1 MSLLREVK
9 PRNARTA
16 RIVKAREPQLVESR
30 KQVLVLHGTRCP
42 DPVRLVLKTIA
53 SLTKPHSVVLNKKNE
68 NIHPFEKTES
78 LEFLALKNDC
88 GLVVFGTS
96 SKKRPNNITV
106 VRIFDGKVLDM
117 AELLLLTSP
126 EEKQLLQDFKI
137 GVEMKP
143 MILFAGSQWTDTS
156 SSDTATTYQTLRS
169 LLLDLFQGE
178 EIPSVDVAGLQFV
191 LMIATGEQD
200 SSMSEDDVANRP
212 VIHLR
217 WYKVKT
223 IRSTSPKIP
232 RVELE
237 PVGPAFDFRVG
248 RVREADAL
256 VMKEAMKHG
265 RRPNEPK
272 TKKNIDMDL
281 VGDKIGRVHLGK
293 QDLSQ
298 LQTRKMKG
306 LKRGRDEV
314 DGDEAAFSGDD
325 SGDEEMI
332 SQDDEGSSLPV
343 RILPPLIA
351 RPRASIPSK
360 MGSLSNHLE
369 PLLQALEPARA
380 AIETV
385 ILEPSLHPL
394 LEIVKAARNGAV
406 YGAKVRFPHALVMVF
421 LFRSGTLREKIR
433 LVLKATR
440 AHASN
445 LARFAI
451 IYKSMMLIQR
461 ILNPGNPGKEPHY
474 SSFLSG
480 LVGGYLVFGSGT
492 AVNSSVSQ
500 QIVIYVFARVM
511 LALARLSVEPAPGG
525 APFLP
530 TQRID
535 PALRKKIQDAAWP
548 VFASLSWAFVM
559 YLFRWRPETVQGSL
573 RSSMKYMYVLVL
585 YILYVDS
592 DTWDG
597 LRNFLIYNT

>member
-16 RIVKAREPQLVESR
+16 RIVKAREPQVTESR

-42 DPVRLVLKTIA
+42 DPVRLVLKTVA

-68 NIHPFEKTES
+68 NIHPFENTDS

-106 VRIFDGKVLDM
+106 LRVFDGKVLDM
-117 AELLLLTSP
+117 VELLLISSP
-126 EEKQLLQDFKI
+126 EERQPVQDLNI
-137 GVEMKP
+137 GTEMRP
-143 MILFAGSQWTDTS
+143 MILFAGSQWADTS
-156 SSDTATTYQTLRS
+156 SSTTATTYQTLRS

-200 SSMSEDDVANRP
+200 STMSDDDVANRP

-223 IRSTSPKIP
+223 TRSASPKIP

-248 RVREADAL
+248 RVREAEAS

-272 TKKNIDMDL
+272 TKKNVEIDL

-306 LKRGRDEV
+306 LKRGRDEL
-314 DGDEAAFSGDD
+314 DDEEAALSGDG
-325 SGDEEMI
+325 SVDEDMI
-332 SQDDEGSSLPV
+332 SQEEDEGSS
-343 RILPPLIA
+343 IGESGDEIN
-351 RPRASIPSK
+351 ID
-360 MGSLSNHLE
+360 E
-369 PLLQALEPARA
+369 D
-380 AIETV
+380 TV
-385 ILEPSLHPL
+385 EGVIMEPSLHPL
-394 LEIVKAARNGAV
+394 LEIVKSARNGAV

-421 LFRSGTLREKIR
+421 LFRSGTLREKIW

-445 LARFAI
+445 LARFAT
-451 IYKSMMLIQR
+451 IYKSTMLLLR
-461 ILNPGNPGKEPHY
+461 IINPVNPGKEGHY
-474 SSFLSG
+474 DTFFSG
-480 LVGGYLVFGSGT
+480 LVGGYMVFGRGK
-492 AVNSSVSQ
+492 ALNSSVSK
-500 QIVIYVFARVM
+500 QIVIYIFARVM
-511 LALARLSVEPAPGG
+511 LALARISIEPALPAAG
-525 APFLP
+525 AGTAAAPALF
-530 TQRID
+530 TQRLD
-535 PALRKKIQDAAWP
+535 PALRKKIQQNAWP

-559 YLFRWRPETVQGSL
+559 YLFRWRPETVQSSL
-573 RSSMKYMYVLVL
+573 RSSMKYIYVN
-585 YILYVDS
+585 S
-592 DTWDG
+592 DNWDG

>member
-117 AELLLLTSP
+117 AELLLLPSP
-126 EEKQLLQDFKI
+126 EEKLVLQDFKI

-156 SSDTATTYQTLRS
+156 ASTTATTYQTLRS

-223 IRSTSPKIP
+223 TRSTSPKIP

-237 PVGPAFDFRVG
+237 PVGPTFDFRVG
-248 RVREADAL
+248 RVREADAS

-265 RRPNEPK
+265 RRPNEPR
-272 TKKNIDMDL
+272 TKKNIEMDL

-306 LKRGRDEV
+306 LKRGRDEA
-314 DGDEAAFSGDD
+314 DEDEAAFSGDGRVNGVV
-325 SGDEEMI
+325 SQPHI
-332 SQDDEGSSLPV
+332 SHKEL
-343 RILPPLIA
+343 
-351 RPRASIPSK
+351 RA
-360 MGSLSNHLE
+360 SNHLE

-380 AIETV
+380 AIERV

-394 LEIVKAARNGAV
+394 LEVVKAARNGAV

-421 LFRSGTLREKIR
+421 LFRSGTLREKIL

-461 ILNPGNPGKEPHY
+461 LLNPGNPGKEPHY
-474 SSFLSG
+474 SSFVSG
-480 LVGGYLVFGSGT
+480 LVGGYLVFGSGN
-492 AVNSSVSQ
+492 AVKSSVSQ
-500 QIVIYVFARVM
+500 QIVIYVFARVA
-511 LALARLSVEPAPGG
+511 LSLARVSVEAAPG
-525 APFLP
+525 AASAFLP
-530 TQRID
+530 TQRIS
-535 PALRKKIQDAAWP
+535 PALRKKLQDSAWP

-573 RSSMKYMYVLVL
+573 R
-585 YILYVDS
+585 YVDS
-592 DTWDG
+592 DTWDS
-597 LRNFLIYNT
+597 LRNFLIHNT